1 MSHTNLHKAANA
13 VRAALP
19 LCVDLDG
26 TLVTTNTLHETL
38 LAVAGNLAV
47 LALLPCWLL
56 RGKALLKRELA
67 HRASLDPTL
76 LPYNQPLLEYLQR
89 EKASGRYLVLAT
101 AADRSIAEAI
111 QAHLGL
117 FDEIIASDGVHNLR
131 GETKARVLAER
142 FREQGFAYAGND
154 RTDLPVWRQATQA
167 VLVNT
172 SSRVARA
179 AATVVSIEAD
189 LHTRTTLLPVYF
201 KALRPYQWMKNLL
214 VFIPLITA
222 HALDDMRGWM
232 SALLLFGAFCAIA
245 SGLYLV
251 NDLSDLAADR
261 LHPRKRQRP
270 FAKGTLPLI
279 SGLALVPVLVLLSL
293 GLAVASG
300 AAWAIVLYAGASTA
314 YSFWLK
320 QWPLIDLFT
329 LAALYTIRLFAGG
342 EVTGHRVSMWL
353 LTFSSFFFFS
363 LAVIKRVSE
372 LMAVQARNEQT
383 MARRGYAV
391 SDLQILQLMGVSAT
405 FVSVLV
411 LALYVQSEVSL
422 MHYPRPTLL
431 WLIVP
436 QMLFWQ
442 CRLWLTTARGSMHD
456 DPIVYTAKDW
466 VSWLTGL
473 VLLTILTFAASPL

>member
-1 MSHTNLHKAANA
+1 MSQTNLHRANKA
-13 VRAALP
+13 VHTVPP

-26 TLVTTNTLHETL
+26 TLIATNTLHETL
-38 LAVAGNLAV
+38 IAVAGNPAV
-47 LALLPCWLL
+47 LASLPRWLMA
-56 RGKALLKRELA
+56 GKAVLKRELA
-67 HRASLDPTL
+67 RSASLNMTL
-76 LPYNQPLLEYLQR
+76 LPYNQPLLEYLRR

-101 AADRSIAEAI
+101 AADRSIAEAV

-117 FDEIIASDGVHNLR
+117 FDEIIASDGVCNLR
-131 GETKARVLAER
+131 GKTKAKVLAER
-142 FREQGFAYAGND
+142 FGEQGFAYAGND
-154 RTDLPVWRQATQA
+154 RTDLPVWRQATRA

-179 AATVVSIEAD
+179 AAAVSIEAEF
-189 LHTRTTLLPVYF
+189 HTRTAPLPACI
-201 KALRPYQWMKNLL
+201 KALRPYQWIKNLL

-222 HALDDMRGWM
+222 HALDDAQGWR
-232 SALLLFGAFCAIA
+232 SALLLFAAFCTIA

-261 LHPRKRQRP
+261 HHPHKRYRP

-279 SGLALVPVLVLLSL
+279 SGVTLVPVLFLLSL
-293 GLAVASG
+293 GLATASG
-300 AAWAIVLYAGASTA
+300 AAWAIVLYTGTSTA

-329 LAALYTIRLFAGG
+329 LAGLYTIRLFAGG
-342 EVTGHRVSMWL
+342 EASGYRVSMWL
-353 LTFSSFFFFS
+353 LAFSSFFFFS

-372 LMAVQARNEQT
+372 LMAMQARDEKT
-383 MARRGYAV
+383 VPRRGYVV

-411 LALYVQSEVSL
+411 LALYVQSEATR
-422 MHYPRPTLL
+422 YTRPTLL

-436 QMLFWQ
+436 LMLFWQ
-442 CRLWLTTARGSMHD
+442 CRLWLATARGNMHD

-466 VSWLTGL
+466 ISWLSGFVL
-473 VLLTILTFAASPL
+473 VAILTLAAGPL